1 MHGDWR
7 RGCMTRHEWHAWLRA
22 NAAMAVAFL
31 PWLPTFIAQES
42 HALNTSTRTAEGLLV
57 DTLTAYGGGIV
68 HGDVFLVTG
77 GVLVALAALGIV
89 LCRDRRASTLGLLIW
104 L

>member
-22 NAAMAVAFL
+22 NAAIAVAFL
-31 PWLPTFIAQES
+31 PWLPTFTAQQS

-68 HGDVFLVTG
+68 PGGGFLVPG
-77 GVLVALAALGIV
+77 GVPLALPGLAPGLWGA
-89 LCRDRRASTLGLLIW
+89 RRARTLGLRV
-104 L
+104 